1 MEIYAKPTVQNYP
14 ENPST
19 GTVNISLSAMQESGL
34 TVVIAGK
41 QKVPLYDDAFLIL
54 APDGEKPGWTG
65 ERGSLVDFTDP
76 ENPQQKTENTV
87 MTLPKEALKKYLGEE
102 VQLRYQT
109 YGESEEYR
117 YSKPI
122 RLKIEP

>member
-14 ENPST
+14 ENTST
-19 GTVNISLSAMQESGL
+19 GTVNISLSVMQESGL

-54 APDGEKPGWTG
+54 GPDGEKPEWKG

-76 ENPQQKTENTV
+76 ENPQPKTENTL
-87 MTLPKEALKKYLGEE
+87 MTLPKAALEKYVGKEI
-102 VQLRYQT
+102 QLRYQT

-122 RLKIEP
+122 TLKIQP